1 MATFII
7 YSPGALQP
15 YGHAFDYAGGLGS
28 GLCDQGHQVHVVA
41 HDGPLV
47 LSDVTVHTAAAA
59 AWDRLLNV
67 LPSAVRRHAFRLLA
81 EPRLLST
88 LHRVRAA
95 HPDAPVLFE
104 TFEYLSL
111 ARYLRRHNGGRTA
124 GIFHSTTF
132 RSERDGVLRTAYKR
146 VSTRAARRIARSLGV
161 VYVHGPHLRRRLLGE
176 LSLPEASHV
185 RVLAYGAPDPAE
197 VVLPTREK
205 AREVLGLPAGN
216 ILLSLGTLRRDKDLS
231 TLVRAV
237 VASPD
242 WVLVHA
248 GPEGEVSYRELE
260 QLSEAHGLGDRL
272 VIHKRFIPAAEHALY
287 FGAADLVSA
296 FYDPAM
302 THESGTAKRVRAF
315 SRPLLAAGPP
325 DLLDYVTEWGV
336 GYTVPPGDVAAAAE
350 ALRRHA
356 GLAPQDRAALEQ
368 RIHRTGQELSW
379 RAVAARVAADLCPD
393 ARTTSA
399 RPSPAGCGEL

>member
-1 MATFII
+1 LRVATFIV

-15 YGHAFDYAGGLGS
+15 YGHAFDYVGGLGS
-28 GLCDQGHQVHVVA
+28 GLCDQGYQVHVVT

-47 LSDVTVHTAAAA
+47 LSDVMVHTATSA
-59 AWDRLLNV
+59 AWDRLLDV
-67 LPSAVRRHAFRLLA
+67 LPSRLRRHAFRLLA

-88 LHRVRAA
+88 LRRVTAEY
-95 HPDAPVLFE
+95 PDAPVLFE

-111 ARYLRRHNGGRTA
+111 ARYLRRHNGGLTG

-132 RSERDGVLRTAYKR
+132 RSEREGVLRTAYKR
-146 VSTRAARRIARSLGV
+146 VSARAARRIARNLAV
-161 VYVHGPHLRRRLLGE
+161 VYVHGPHMRRRLLDE
-176 LSLPEASHV
+176 LSLPETSPV
-185 RVLAYGAPDPAE
+185 RVLAHGAPDPAD
-197 VVLPTREK
+197 VVLPSREK

-216 ILLSLGTLRRDKDLS
+216 ILLSFGTLRHDKDLP

-237 VASPD
+237 AATPD

-248 GPEGEVSYRELE
+248 GPEGDVSCRELE
-260 QLSEAHGLGDRL
+260 QLGEANGLGDRL
-272 VIHKRFIPAAEHALY
+272 LIHKRFIPAVEHPLY

-296 FYDPAM
+296 LYDPAM

-336 GYTVPPGDVAAAAE
+336 GYTIPPGDVDAAAE

-356 GLAPQDRAALEQ
+356 GLSPEDAAALEQ
-368 RIHRTGQELSW
+368 RIYRAGQDLSW
-379 RAVAARVAADLCPD
+379 RAVAATIAADLCPHY
-393 ARTTSA
+393 TT
-399 RPSPAGCGEL
+399 